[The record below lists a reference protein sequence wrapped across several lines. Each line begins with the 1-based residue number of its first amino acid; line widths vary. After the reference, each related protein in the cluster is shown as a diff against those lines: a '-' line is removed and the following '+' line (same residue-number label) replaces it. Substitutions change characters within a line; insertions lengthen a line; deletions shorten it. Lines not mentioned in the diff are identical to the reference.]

1 MTKQQTISSNNNSY
15 LITPSLLNAWAFI
28 EQSVEYVRESENDI
42 ISYEDKCEEMREKAF
57 NDFLKVLN
65 REQVEQNEAMKL
77 GIEFEDETYKGNTCF
92 SDIVKGGAWQVVGKK
107 YETIGELDF
116 LLYGRL
122 DVLKAGKIYDI
133 KRVSSW
139 KLGKYAKSYQ
149 HAFYLHLFSDCN
161 EFEYLIFDGKKGHI
175 EHYYR
180 DECEDIRS
188 VISDFVGWLKNNN
201 LLDLYKEKWRTKY
214 GR

>member
-1 MTKQQTISSNNNSY
+1 MTKQPTTLLNNDYY

-28 EQSVEYVRESENDI
+28 EQSVEYVRESENDVI
-42 ISYEDKCEEMREKAF
+42 CYEDKCDEMREKAY

-65 REQVEQNEAMKL
+65 REPIPQNEAMRL
-77 GIEFEDETYKGNTCF
+77 GNEFEAETYKGNTCF
-92 SDIVKGGAWQVVGKK
+92 SEIVKGGAWQIVGKK
-107 YETIGELDF
+107 REVIGGIDF

-122 DVLKAGKIYDI
+122 DVLKGGKIYDI

-139 KLGKYAKSYQ
+139 KNGKYAKSYQ

-161 EFEYLIFDGKKGHI
+161 EFEYLIYDGKKGHI

-180 DECEDIRS
+180 DECEDIRD
-188 VISDFVGWLKNNN
+188 VINDFVNWLNNNN
-201 LLDLYKEKWRTKY
+201 LLDLYKKKWRSNY